1 VPDQHSD
8 GLRGAAHVV
17 ACATGRLPDPV
28 VFSMTFSPDY
38 VRLVLRENFDDARRL
53 LLDPLLAVHEAH
65 LVMLAEQGIVSRDD
79 ARVIRDGLAGLDVEA
94 LRQAP
99 FDGSVED
106 LFFHVDRLL
115 ARASGAEPA
124 GRLHTARSR
133 NDIDM
138 TMYRMRLREY
148 LLVLTDQVL
157 ALRQRLLALARRHTH
172 TVFPAHTHTQ
182 PAQPTTVAHYLLGV
196 IEQAERDTGRLAA
209 AYATTNR
216 NPLGSCAITG
226 TAFPIDRNRT
236 SALLGFDG
244 PTGNTYGSIA
254 TVDYVLEGAG
264 AVAVLLTGLGRFVQD
279 LLLWCTVEVGYLR
292 LPDGFV
298 QGSSIMPQKR
308 NPVALE
314 HARALTSKALASA
327 TSLPVIVHNT
337 PFGDIVDTEDDLQP
351 AIASMYADATRA
363 VNLTAAALEHAEFN
377 VERMR
382 TRAGENWVT
391 ATELADSLVR
401 DHGLSFGQAHAIVAG
416 LVRRQTAAPDVDA
429 STHLQEAS
437 AEVMGAALTLSTA
450 DLARL
455 LDPDHFV
462 RARRT
467 PGGPAPDV
475 TEAALA
481 ESTVRLDR
489 DRAAVDERRAS
500 LRSADADRRRA
511 LQKL

>member
-1 VPDQHSD
+1 
-8 GLRGAAHVV
+8 
-17 ACATGRLPDPV
+17 
-28 VFSMTFSPDY
+28 MTFSPDY

-53 LLDPLLAVHEAH
+53 LLDPLLAIHEAH
-65 LVMLAEQGIVSRDD
+65 LVMLAEQGIVPRDD
-79 ARVIRDGLAGLDVEA
+79 ARIIGDGLAKLDVKS
-94 LRQAP
+94 LRQAV

-115 ARASGAEPA
+115 GRACGIEAA

-138 TMYRMRLREY
+138 TMYRMRLRES
-148 LLVLTDQVL
+148 LLDLADQVL
-157 ALRQRLLALARRHTH
+157 ALRQVLLRLAGQHTR

-182 PAQPTTVAHYLLGV
+182 PAQPTTVAHYLLAV
-196 IEQAERDTGRLAA
+196 IEQAERDTARLLA

-216 NPLGSCAITG
+216 NPLGACAITG

-254 TVDYVLEGAG
+254 SVDYVLEGAG
-264 AVAVLLTGLGRFVQD
+264 AVVVLFTGLGRFIQD

-314 HARALTSKALASA
+314 HARALTSKALAAAVSIP
-327 TSLPVIVHNT
+327 LIVHNT

-351 AIASMYADATRA
+351 AVASMYADALRA
-363 VNLTAAALEHAEFN
+363 VNLVSAALADARFD
-377 VERMR
+377 VELMR
-382 TRAGENWVT
+382 RRAGENWVP
-391 ATELADSLVR
+391 ATELADALTR

-416 LVRRQTAAPDVDA
+416 LVRRQGAAPDVDA
-429 STHLQEAS
+429 ATHLAEA
-437 AEVMGAALTLSTA
+437 AVEVTGAAVSIEPD
-450 DLARL
+450 DLRRL
-455 LDPDHFV
+455 LDPEHFV
-462 RARRT
+462 TVRRT

-481 ESTVRLDR
+481 ESTARLDR
-489 DRAAVDERRAS
+489 DRAAVDAKRAS
-500 LRSADADRRRA
+500 LRSADADRQRA
-511 LQKL
+511 LQSL